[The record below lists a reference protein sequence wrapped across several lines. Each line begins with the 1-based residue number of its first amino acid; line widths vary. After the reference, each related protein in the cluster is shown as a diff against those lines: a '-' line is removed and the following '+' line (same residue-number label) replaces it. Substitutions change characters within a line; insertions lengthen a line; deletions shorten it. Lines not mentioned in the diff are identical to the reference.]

1 MMIKPEPENK
11 LEESAVE
18 EYLPVQNIMF
28 HSAKINALFGPIFKE
43 LFLERFT
50 NILRPNILCML
61 KKNPKD
67 MERHINTYMASI
79 KTITTCVVI
88 FLYRAKEGNC

>member
-1 MMIKPEPENK
+1 
-11 LEESAVE
+11 
-18 EYLPVQNIMF
+18 MF

-43 LFLERFT
+43 LFERFT

-67 MERHINTYMASI
+67 MERHINTYMANIRTREKIEIDFSKFDKSQLQMCYETEMEVWRMLGMDEELLDLWKI
-79 KTITTCVVI
+79 
-88 FLYRAKEGNC
+88 